1 MRTLRIVHPFRPAKL
16 VPPQN
21 ESYLQYRG
29 AHYLFLPDPPPK
41 EARCVVCRGP
51 WAGDACCERCHAP
64 MDFDC
69 HQNRVIAPAERLAF
83 QEMLDE
89 LNAPGPMVE
98 VEIGS
103 PEGHHF
109 TVTVRADHRPADD
122 LWLIVLCPGCR
133 S

>member
-1 MRTLRIVHPFRPAKL
+1 M
-16 VPPQN
+16 N

-29 AHYLFLPDPPPK
+29 AHYLFLPDPSPK
-41 EARCVVCRGP
+41 DARCVVCRGP
-51 WAGDACCERCHAP
+51 WAGDAFCERCHAS

-69 HQNRVIAPAERLAF
+69 HQNRVITPAEQQAF
-83 QEMLDE
+83 QAMLDE

-98 VEIGS
+98 VEIGD
-103 PEGHHF
+103 PDGHHF
-109 TVTVRADHRPADD
+109 RVTVRADHRPADD

>member
-1 MRTLRIVHPFRPAKL
+1 MNVVRLPHPSRPAKPVL
-16 VPPQN
+16 PQN

-29 AHYLFLPDPPPK
+29 AHYLFLPEPPPK

-51 WAGDACCERCHAP
+51 WAGDAFCERCHAP

-69 HQNRVIAPAERLAF
+69 HQNRVIMPAERQAF
-83 QEMLDE
+83 QAMLDE
-89 LNAPGPMVE
+89 LNAPCPMVE

-109 TVTVRADHRPADD
+109 TVSVRRDWCPADET
-122 LWLIVLCPGCR
+122 WLIVLCPGCR